1 MTARR
6 PRALIVEDDPD
17 LLVVLRINL
26 HAAGFDIALAGDGRT
41 ALSRIEAENPDVVLL
56 DVMLPGIDGWEVLRE
71 LHHRHHPAAV
81 IVCSAKRNI
90 EDMER
95 ADELGAVAYLTKPFD
110 IDQVIEAVS
119 EAVGMRRTADVVS
132 EPRPYAQLGLEGLDP
147 A

>member
-6 PRALIVEDDPD
+6 PHALIVEDDPD
-17 LLVVLRINL
+17 LLVVLRVNL

-56 DVMLPGIDGWEVLRE
+56 DVMLPGIDGWAVLAE
-71 LHHRHHPAAV
+71 LHRLHHPAAV
-81 IVCSAKRNI
+81 IVCSAKRNV
-90 EDMER
+90 EDMDR

-110 IDQVIEAVS
+110 IDQVVEAAS
-119 EAVGMRRTADVVS
+119 EAVGVRRTTRVPDASPVQQV
-132 EPRPYAQLGLEGLDP
+132 GLNGLDP

>member
-1 MTARR
+1 MTVRR
-6 PRALIVEDDPD
+6 PHALIVEDDPD
-17 LLVVLRINL
+17 LLVVLRVNL

-56 DVMLPGIDGWEVLRE
+56 DVMLPGMDGWAVLTE
-71 LHHRHHPAAV
+71 LHRRRHPAAV

-90 EDMER
+90 EDMDR

-110 IDQVIEAVS
+110 IDQVVEAAS
-119 EAVGMRRTADVVS
+119 EAVGIRRTTRVPDAS
-132 EPRPYAQLGLEGLDP
+132 PLPQLGLNGLDP